1 MFFVWFKCA
10 NLSPQ
15 KSLYFIV
22 FCLFVLPLC
31 QNVPNPCQPL
41 EDIILWSYE
50 RIKVARARPHLLALH
65 FGPNCWGEEIWP
77 PFCSFLHCFLSFVVL
92 TGGLPMW
99 RLQTSLRF
107 LIETRCSS
115 CLTPSPLSVFTTHLN
130 FDEFLRQ
137 TFSMIL
143 RWALQPFLK
152 CGGWFQILVK
162 TSYLTQ
168 IDTRQKDLQLSET

>member
-1 MFFVWFKCA
+1 MCKLVATEIFIFYSFLFICSASLSKC
-10 NLSPQ
+10 P
-15 KSLYFIV
+15 KSLSAFGR
-22 FCLFVLPLC
+22 
-31 QNVPNPCQPL
+31 PNFMSALKLQEPDYTC
-41 EDIILWSYE
+41 
-50 RIKVARARPHLLALH
+50 LALH

-99 RLQTSLRF
+99 RLQTSPRF